1 MFYSFVGEGRDR
13 ALAPNP
19 DFLPCGC
26 FFWPPGISLTE
37 HFFLYNRF
45 SLAVIVCAF
54 ACIFIPSL
62 TRLKY
67 NVLNEFLRV
76 YVSSLIPEIRAEER
90 ASMSCLNAFSCVLF
104 QTNIVFFLV
113 KSRRGAVIVA
123 KFGMYF
129 DLLFAIPKRL
139 RTSKTFVSFDAFL
152 SALMRL
158 GSGWHPSFE
167 KIWPKNSRVS
177 RVSRICIC

>member
-1 MFYSFVGEGRDR
+1 MCICLYIYTVAYS
-13 ALAPNP
+13 AQIQ
-19 DFLPCGC
+19 C
-26 FFWPPGISLTE
+26 SQ
-37 HFFLYNRF
+37 
-45 SLAVIVCAF
+45 
-54 ACIFIPSL
+54 CI
-62 TRLKY
+62 
-67 NVLNEFLRV
+67 LRV
-76 YVSSLIPEIRAEER
+76 YVSSLIPEIKAEER

-104 QTNIVFFLV
+104 QTNVVFFLV

-139 RTSKTFVSFDAFL
+139 RTSETFVSFDAFL

-177 RVSRICIC
+177 RIQESQESQEFAFASIEP